1 MSWVRP
7 TEQSLYQDWLLVPAT
22 TRYSNRI
29 MVVVVVVVVMEMV
42 VMLSLPLSQ

>member
-29 MVVVVVVVVMEMV
+29 MLVVVVVEDV